1 MTWGEIMKL
10 KKEGVNTMLAKI
22 EFATYMT
29 YWKIRH
35 RLMKMANEEDGMET
49 LETVILIGVAVIIA
63 FIIYNVLTGGDAQNG
78 ENGMIGKL
86 FSAIDKS
93 IQKIFP
99 EYNK

>member
-1 MTWGEIMKL
+1 MTGGEIMKL
-10 KKEGVNTMLAKI
+10 KRKGVSTMLAKI

-29 YWKIRH
+29 YWKIRR
-35 RLMKMANEEDGMET
+35 RLMEMSNEEDGMET

-63 FIIYNVLTGGDAQNG
+63 FIIYNVLTGGDAQKG
-78 ENGMIGKL
+78 EKGMIGKL

-99 EYNK
+99 DYNK

>member
-1 MTWGEIMKL
+1 MTGGEIMKL

-49 LETVILIGVAVIIA
+49 LETILIVALAIVILGIILNELKGEQGLIA
-63 FIIYNVLTGGDAQNG
+63 KMFKRIETEFNG
-78 ENGMIGKL
+78 L
-86 FSAIDKS
+86 FNSK
-93 IQKIFP
+93 
-99 EYNK
+99 